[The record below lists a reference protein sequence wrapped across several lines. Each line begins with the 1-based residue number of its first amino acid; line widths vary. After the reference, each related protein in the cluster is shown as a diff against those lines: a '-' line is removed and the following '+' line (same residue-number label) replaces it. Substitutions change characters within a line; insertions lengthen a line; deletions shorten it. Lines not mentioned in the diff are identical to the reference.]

1 MSSRPAAKLT
11 YTALLGQILQHHR
24 QRLGLQQ
31 SDVAAVLGILQPAY
45 SRIEKGDTSITVAQL
60 RIVARRLGMAPA
72 QILHDTEQWVQH
84 LRTQRKCRK
93 PRCLLG
99 WAFLQP
105 RCWRHLARRSN
116 GPVPCRVRESHGQGK
131 AGWQGA

>member
-31 SDVAAVLGILQPAY
+31 SDVAAALGILQPAY

-60 RIVARRLGMAPA
+60 RIVARRLGMKPG
-72 QILHDTEQWVQH
+72 QIIFDAEQWAQN
-84 LRTQRKCRK
+84 LQRQGVTVTDEKEV
-93 PRCLLG
+93 PQAALLIG
-99 WAFLQP
+99 LGI
-105 RCWRHLARRSN
+105 LAAALLAAS
-116 GPVPCRVRESHGQGK
+116 SK
-131 AGWQGA
+131 

>member
-1 MSSRPAAKLT
+1 MSTRPAAKLT

-31 SDVAAVLGILQPAY
+31 ADVAAALGILQPAY

-84 LRTQRKCRK
+84 LRTQGVTVTDEKEV
-93 PRCLLG
+93 PQAALLIG
-99 WAFLQP
+99 LGI
-105 RCWRHLARRSN
+105 LAAALLAAS
-116 GPVPCRVRESHGQGK
+116 ST
-131 AGWQGA
+131 

>member
-31 SDVAAVLGILQPAY
+31 SDVAAALGILQPAY

-60 RIVARRLGMAPA
+60 RIVAGRMGMAPA
-72 QILHDTEQWVQH
+72 QILHDTEQWVQR
-84 LRTQRKCRK
+84 LRVQGVTVTDDREVPQAA
-93 PRCLLG
+93 LLIG
-99 WAFLQP
+99 LGI
-105 RCWRHLARRSN
+105 LAAALLAAS
-116 GPVPCRVRESHGQGK
+116 SK
-131 AGWQGA
+131 

>member
-60 RIVARRLGMAPA
+60 RIVARKLRMAPA
-72 QILHDTEQWVQH
+72 QIIHETEQWVQQ
-84 LRTQRKCRK
+84 LRTQGVTVTDDKEV
-93 PRCLLG
+93 PQAALLIG
-99 WAFLQP
+99 LGV
-105 RCWRHLARRSN
+105 LAAALIA
-116 GPVPCRVRESHGQGK
+116 GAK
-131 AGWQGA
+131 A